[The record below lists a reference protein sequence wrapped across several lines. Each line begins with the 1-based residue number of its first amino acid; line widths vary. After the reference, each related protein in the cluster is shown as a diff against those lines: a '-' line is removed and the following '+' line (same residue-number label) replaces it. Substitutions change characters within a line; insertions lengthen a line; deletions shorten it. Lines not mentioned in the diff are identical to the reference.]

1 MNPVALAVLTGL
13 FLALASLYIR
23 WGLERGTAGAAVL
36 VVNFVSAVLAWPMF
50 FLLSSWSEVS
60 NWAVVTFI
68 AAGFTGLF
76 LGRLLLF
83 AGMKKV
89 GLSVSTPLY
98 NIQAPLSVMGGAF
111 LFSEALTPLIG
122 FGTATAVGGVSLLCL
137 SRLGPR
143 ADHRI
148 RLKDLA
154 LPLGSGACVA
164 ASQLLRKWGL
174 EITPDIYF
182 GLAIMASTSFLCS
195 LATVVIWK
203 QPISVPR
210 GRPLNMFVMAG
221 VMTNI
226 AHLTGLAAILGGDL
240 VVVIPLQNTEM
251 IFALLLSV
259 LFLRGLERVTLAVVT
274 GAALVMA
281 GAVMVNF

>member
-1 MNPVALAVLTGL
+1 MSPAFLAVLTGL

-23 WGLERGTAGAAVL
+23 WGLERGTVAGAVL

-50 FLLSSWSEVS
+50 FIFSSWSEVS
-60 NWAVVTFI
+60 NSAVVTFI
-68 AAGFTGLF
+68 AAGFAGLF

-98 NIQAPLSVMGGAF
+98 NIQAPLSVMGGAL
-111 LFSEALTPLIG
+111 LFSEVLTPFIG
-122 FGTATAVGGVSLLCL
+122 FGTAAAVGGVSVLCL

-143 ADHRI
+143 AEQKIRI
-148 RLKDLA
+148 RDLT

-164 ASQLLRKWGL
+164 VSHVLRKWGL

-182 GLAIMASTSFLCS
+182 GLAIMASTSFLS
-195 LATVVIWK
+195 ALATVVIWK
-203 QPISVPR
+203 QPVSVPR
-210 GRPLNMFVMAG
+210 GRPLNMFVLAG
-221 VMTNI
+221 LMTNI
-226 AHLTGLAAILGGDL
+226 AHLTGLAAILRGDL
-240 VVVIPLQNTEM
+240 IVVIPLQNTEM
-251 IFALLLSV
+251 LFALVLSI
-259 LFLRGLERVTLAVVT
+259 LFLRRLERVTMAVAA

-281 GAVMVNF
+281 GAVLVNL

>member
-89 GLSVSTPLY
+89 GTLR
-98 NIQAPLSVMGGAF
+98 IHAPLQYPSA
-111 LFSEALTPLIG
+111 
-122 FGTATAVGGVSLLCL
+122 
-137 SRLGPR
+137 
-143 ADHRI
+143 
-148 RLKDLA
+148 
-154 LPLGSGACVA
+154 PLGN
-164 ASQLLRKWGL
+164 
-174 EITPDIYF
+174 
-182 GLAIMASTSFLCS
+182 
-195 LATVVIWK
+195 
-203 QPISVPR
+203 
-210 GRPLNMFVMAG
+210 GRR
-221 VMTNI
+221 
-226 AHLTGLAAILGGDL
+226 
-240 VVVIPLQNTEM
+240 IPVQ
-251 IFALLLSV
+251 
-259 LFLRGLERVTLAVVT
+259 
-274 GAALVMA
+274 
-281 GAVMVNF
+281 

>member
-143 ADHRI
+143 ADNRI
-148 RLKDLA
+148 RLKDLT

-174 EITPDIYF
+174 EITPT
-182 GLAIMASTSFLCS
+182 STLDWRS
-195 LATVVIWK
+195 W
-203 QPISVPR
+203 PR
-210 GRPLNMFVMAG
+210 RRSCAPS
-221 VMTNI
+221 
-226 AHLTGLAAILGGDL
+226 
-240 VVVIPLQNTEM
+240 P
-251 IFALLLSV
+251 
-259 LFLRGLERVTLAVVT
+259 RW
-274 GAALVMA
+274 
-281 GAVMVNF
+281 